1 MPEYVMPKEQY
12 IKLQK
17 FIEKLSEDGFFGD
30 TKINKKT
37 TNITTKN
44 MVQNILRE
52 LKGER

>member
-1 MPEYVMPKEQY
+1 MLNEQY

-17 FIEKLSEDGFFGD
+17 FIEKLSEADFSEN
-30 TKINKKT
+30 IKKN

>member
-1 MPEYVMPKEQY
+1 MSEYIMPNEQY

-17 FIEKLSEDGFFGD
+17 FIEKLSEADFSENIK
-30 TKINKKT
+30 TNKKN
-37 TNITTKN
+37 TNITTKS